1 MLKEGDRQGLWR
13 IMESSLRYD
22 TRTFDI
28 TICRIFLHII
38 FVSLSLVLEHLPWL
52 MPYFRLLTKAKLRK
66 SPLADH
72 SQRRI
77 DQRLKEGPTS
87 RDLFYYLVRPIP
99 ILCIFPI
106 LNRDLLKNNEDGA
119 DPQPPPR
126 TQLLSDGVLAIIAGS
141 DTTASV
147 LSNAFYLLMR
157 NPQVMQKIKDEI
169 DRYYPANEDPTDSC
183 HYPAMEYVDAV
194 M

>member
-22 TRTFDI
+22 TRAFDI
-28 TICRIFLHII
+28 TMCRIFLHII

-99 ILCIFPI
+99 ILMHFSNTQSRSLKEQWRWCRPTAAAQ
-106 LNRDLLKNNEDGA
+106 NPTSVWRCPRDYCRL
-119 DPQPPPR
+119 R
-126 TQLLSDGVLAIIAGS
+126 
-141 DTTASV
+141 
-147 LSNAFYLLMR
+147 Y
-157 NPQVMQKIKDEI
+157 
-169 DRYYPANEDPTDSC
+169 DRERALQRFLP
-183 HYPAMEYVDAV
+183 VDA
-194 M
+194 

>member
-22 TRTFDI
+22 TRAFDI
-28 TICRIFLHII
+28 TMCRIFLHII

-99 ILCIFPI
+99 ILMH
-106 LNRDLLKNNEDGA
+106 
-119 DPQPPPR
+119 
-126 TQLLSDGVLAIIAGS
+126 LSDTQPRSLYR
-141 DTTASV
+141 TTKMVRTPS
-147 LSNAFYLLMR
+147 LHPGPSFCLTAFSRLLLGPIR
-157 NPQVMQKIKDEI
+157 L
-169 DRYYPANEDPTDSC
+169 RAYSPTPFT
-183 HYPAMEYVDAV
+183 Y
-194 M
+194 